1 MVEVVIFIP
10 GIMGSEL
17 FLGEKEDANRLR
29 IWPGAISELF
39 LPYQNM
45 EKLLDPNLTVG
56 DIIRRISVSTQYDS
70 LVDAL
75 ITCGFTENA
84 ETPTLRVCP
93 YDWRKDNALA
103 ADVLA
108 GHITFMRKA
117 HGPEVVINIVAHS
130 MGGLI
135 SRYFLESGE
144 FSEKTHPGFAN
155 IRRLITIGTP
165 HRGAPIALH
174 AALGQMKRLFLSAKQ
189 VKRLANDPQFP
200 ALYQLLPPPAEPFLW
215 DSNLASRLSPVNL
228 YMPHISKKLGLSSAN
243 LDKTT
248 AFHAALNIAN
258 QPAGVDYFCF
268 VGTRQ
273 KTVSNIRYDF
283 NNYEY
288 TPPPIVETEDGGD
301 GTVPSWSASVSG
313 MQQLL
318 VGGDHG
324 SLYKPKEV
332 LRDLAFLL
340 GKGGVLAGSADDAIR
355 ISVHDEVVLPL
366 QQVSLILFIS
376 DRTSLD
382 ADIVVHKLIDQDG
395 GILENPAKIYGFAVK
410 YSGPAA
416 SSISLKFIAP
426 RYPGAYEIDILIN
439 HKSASECKFIL
450 FVQSPLL

>member
-17 FLGEKEDANRLR
+17 FHGEPDDAKRSR

-56 DIIRRISVSTQYDS
+56 DIIRRISVSTQYGS

-75 ITCGFTENA
+75 LTCGFTENA
-84 ETPTLRVCP
+84 DAPTLRACP
-93 YDWRKDNALA
+93 YDWRKDNSLA
-103 ADVLA
+103 AEVLA
-108 GHITFMRKA
+108 SHITFMRA
-117 HGPEVVINIVAHS
+117 VHGPEVVINIVAHS

-135 SRYFLESGE
+135 SRYFLESGK

-200 ALYQLLPPPAEPFLW
+200 ALYQLLPPPTEPFLW
-215 DSNLASRLSPVNL
+215 DSNLASRLSPVDPYAPN
-228 YMPHISKKLGLSSAN
+228 ISKKLGLSSAN
-243 LDKTT
+243 LEKAT

-258 QPAGVDYFCF
+258 QPTGVDYFCF

-288 TPPPIVETEDGGD
+288 TPPSTVHRPDGGRWRWYSSELERICQRNAAVI
-301 GTVPSWSASVSG
+301 GRGRSW
-313 MQQLL
+313 Q
-318 VGGDHG
+318 
-324 SLYKPKEV
+324 
-332 LRDLAFLL
+332 
-340 GKGGVLAGSADDAIR
+340 
-355 ISVHDEVVLPL
+355 PL
-366 QQVSLILFIS
+366 QTQGGAERSRLFI
-376 DRTSLD
+376 
-382 ADIVVHKLIDQDG
+382 G
-395 GILENPAKIYGFAVK
+395 
-410 YSGPAA
+410 
-416 SSISLKFIAP
+416 
-426 RYPGAYEIDILIN
+426 
-439 HKSASECKFIL
+439 
-450 FVQSPLL
+450 